1 MLDVHEGILSEFVE
15 ASRLGQ
21 ANWLDWFGIEDGHV
35 TMHIA
40 SERSGAHCPEATKSW
55 KKLNPKS
62 VSASAKK
69 WRQNNKDKVAAYSK
83 ARDKEKFNE
92 YRRNWRALRRER
104 AKAA

>member
-40 SERSGAHCPEATKSW
+40 SERSGAHCPEAAKSW

-83 ARDKEKFNE
+83 AEETRKSSTNIEGTGE
-92 YRRNWRALRRER
+92 RCRER